1 MCWAQVKPALKYLTD
16 PKYEHDRPKNTHSS
30 THDKYFKEQIMSK
43 QQYNLHTK
51 TDYLNR
57 KMFLDPAGPVT
68 IQRFEEVK
76 YKKIADFEAT
86 ARGFFWQPEEISLT
100 KDSNDF
106 KDASD
111 AVKHIFTSN
120 LLRQTALDSL
130 QGRGPSQIFMP
141 VISLPEL
148 EALVYN
154 WTFFETNIHSK
165 SYSHIIRNIYNVPKD
180 VFNTI
185 HDTKEI
191 VDMASSVG
199 DYYEALHMVNCRK
212 QMGETV
218 TEHEHVR
225 AIWMALHASYALE
238 AFRFMVSFATS
249 LAMVEN
255 RIFIGNGNI
264 ISLILQDE
272 LLHKGWTAYL
282 INQVIKEDPRFL
294 VAKEECEQEVYQLYM
309 DVIREEKAW
318 ADYLFNKGP
327 VIGLNANILKDFV
340 DYTAVGALKDIGIKY
355 QGIAPKSTPI
365 PWFNKHTDTSK
376 KQTALQ
382 ENESTNYVIGV
393 MSEGIDYDAL
403 PAL

>member
-1 MCWAQVKPALKYLTD
+1 
-16 PKYEHDRPKNTHSS
+16 
-30 THDKYFKEQIMSK
+30 MSK
-43 QQYNLHTK
+43 AQYNLNTK

-100 KDSNDF
+100 KDANDF
-106 KDASD
+106 KEASE
-111 AVKHIFTSN
+111 AIRHIFTSN

-130 QGRGPSQIFMP
+130 QGRGPSQVFAP
-141 VISLPEL
+141 VVSLPEL
-148 EALVYN
+148 EALIYN
-154 WTFFETNIHSK
+154 WTFYETNIHSK

-180 VFNTI
+180 IFNTI
-185 HDTKEI
+185 HDTSAI
-191 VDMASSVG
+191 IDMASSVG
-199 DYYEALHMVNCRK
+199 KYYDELHVINCHK
-212 QMGETV
+212 ELGENIQ
-218 TEHEHVR
+218 EKIHIR

-255 RIFIGNGNI
+255 KIFIGNGNI

-282 INQVIKEDPRFL
+282 INQVVKEDNRF
-294 VAKEECEQEVYQLYM
+294 AEIKAECEQEVYNLYM
-309 DVIREEKAW
+309 DVIREEREW
-318 ADYLFNKGP
+318 ANYLFQTGP

-355 QGIAPKSTPI
+355 QQIAPRTTPI

-393 MSEGIDYDAL
+393 MSDAIEYDEL
-403 PAL
+403 PTI

>member
-1 MCWAQVKPALKYLTD
+1 
-16 PKYEHDRPKNTHSS
+16 
-30 THDKYFKEQIMSK
+30 
-43 QQYNLHTK
+43 
-51 TDYLNR
+51 
-57 KMFLDPAGPVT
+57 MFLDPAGPVT

-76 YKKIADFEAT
+76 YQKLTKFEAE
-86 ARGFFWQPEEISLT
+86 ARGFFWVPEEVSLT
-100 KDSNDF
+100 KDANDF
-106 KDASD
+106 KEATDT
-111 AVKHIFTSN
+111 VRHIFTSN

-130 QGRGPSQIFMP
+130 QGRGPTQVFTP
-141 VISLPEL
+141 VCSIPEL
-148 EALVYN
+148 ESLMFN
-154 WTFFETNIHSK
+154 WGFFETNIHSR

-180 VFNTI
+180 AFNTI

-199 DYYEALHMVNCRK
+199 NYYEALHLVNCRK
-212 QMGETV
+212 ELGEKV
-218 TEHEHVR
+218 TEEEHIR

-272 LLHKGWTAYL
+272 ILHKDWTAWI
-282 INQVIKEDPRFL
+282 INQVVKEDSRFAE
-294 VAKEECEQEVYQLYM
+294 AKIECEAEVYALYQ
-309 DVIREEKAW
+309 DVIREEKQW

-340 DYTAVGALKDIGIKY
+340 DYTAVGALKEVGIKY
-355 QGIAPKSTPI
+355 QTPAPKTTPI
-365 PWFNKHTDTSK
+365 PWFNKHVNTSN

-382 ENESTNYVIGV
+382 ESESTNYVIGV
-393 MSEGIDYDAL
+393 MSDTLDYDAL
-403 PAL
+403 PNL

>member
-1 MCWAQVKPALKYLTD
+1 
-16 PKYEHDRPKNTHSS
+16 
-30 THDKYFKEQIMSK
+30 MS
-43 QQYNLHTK
+43 QAQYNLATK
-51 TDYLNR
+51 TDYLHR

-76 YKKIADFEAT
+76 YNKLVKFEQE
-86 ARGFFWQPEEISLT
+86 ARGFFWIPEEVSLT
-100 KDSNDF
+100 KDANDF
-106 KDASD
+106 KEASD
-111 AVKHIFTSN
+111 TVKHIFTSN

-130 QGRGPSQIFMP
+130 QGRGPAQVFTP
-141 VISLPEL
+141 VVGIPEL
-148 EALVYN
+148 EALMYN
-154 WTFFETNIHSK
+154 WSFFETNIHSR

-199 DYYEALHMVNCRK
+199 KYYDELHRINCHKELSSEMTGMVLE
-212 QMGETV
+212 Q
-218 TEHEHVR
+218 EHIK
-225 AIWMALHASYALE
+225 AIWLALNASYALE

-272 LLHKGWTAYL
+272 ILHKDWTAWM
-282 INQVIKEDPRFL
+282 INQVVKEDPRFAA
-294 VAKEECEQEVYQLYM
+294 AKAECEAEVYQLYL

-318 ADYLFNKGP
+318 ADYLFQKGP

-340 DYTAVGALKDIGIKY
+340 DYTAVGALKEIGVKY
-355 QGIAPKSTPI
+355 LEPAPRSTPI
-365 PWFNKHTDTSK
+365 PWFMKHVDTSK

-393 MSEGIDYDAL
+393 MSDQLDYDEL
-403 PAL
+403 PDL

>member
-1 MCWAQVKPALKYLTD
+1 
-16 PKYEHDRPKNTHSS
+16 
-30 THDKYFKEQIMSK
+30 MS
-43 QQYNLHTK
+43 QAQYNLATK
-51 TDYLNR
+51 TDYLHR

-76 YKKIADFEAT
+76 YNKLVKFEQE
-86 ARGFFWQPEEISLT
+86 ARGFFWIPEEVSLT
-100 KDSNDF
+100 KDANDF
-106 KDASD
+106 KEASD
-111 AVKHIFTSN
+111 TVRHIFTSN

-130 QGRGPSQIFMP
+130 QGRGPAQVFTP
-141 VISLPEL
+141 VVGIPEL
-148 EALVYN
+148 EALMYN
-154 WTFFETNIHSK
+154 WSFFETNIHSR

-185 HDTKEI
+185 HDTQEI

-199 DYYEALHMVNCRK
+199 KYYDELHRINCHKELSSEMTGMVLE
-212 QMGETV
+212 Q
-218 TEHEHVR
+218 EHIK
-225 AIWMALHASYALE
+225 AIWLALNASYALE

-272 LLHKGWTAYL
+272 ILHKDWTAWI
-282 INQVIKEDPRFL
+282 INQVVKEDPRFAA
-294 VAKEECEQEVYQLYM
+294 AKAECEAEVYQLYL

-318 ADYLFNKGP
+318 ADYLFQKGP

-340 DYTAVGALKDIGIKY
+340 DYTAVGALKEIGIKY
-355 QGIAPKSTPI
+355 QEPAPRSTPI
-365 PWFNKHTDTSK
+365 PWFMKHVDTSK

-393 MSEGIDYDAL
+393 MSDQLDYDEL
-403 PAL
+403 PDL

>member
-1 MCWAQVKPALKYLTD
+1 
-16 PKYEHDRPKNTHSS
+16 
-30 THDKYFKEQIMSK
+30 MSK
-43 QQYNLHTK
+43 AQYNLNTK
-51 TDYLNR
+51 TDYLHR

-76 YKKIADFEAT
+76 YNKIVKFEQE
-86 ARGFFWQPEEISLT
+86 ARGFFWVPEEISLT
-100 KDSNDF
+100 KDAADF
-106 KDASD
+106 KEASD
-111 AVKHIFTSN
+111 TVRHIFTSN

-130 QGRGPSQIFMP
+130 QGRGPSQIFTP
-141 VISLPEL
+141 VISIPEL

-154 WTFFETNIHSK
+154 WTFFETNIHSR

-180 VFNTI
+180 MFNTI

-199 DYYEALHMVNCRK
+199 NYYDALHQINCQK
-212 QMGETV
+212 EYNLV
-218 TEHEHVR
+218 AVEEKDHIK
-225 AIWMALHASYALE
+225 AIWLALNASYALE

-264 ISLILQDE
+264 IGLILQDE
-272 LLHKGWTAYL
+272 ILHKDWTAWL
-282 INQVIKEDPRFL
+282 INQVVKEDTRFAQ
-294 VAKEECEQEVYQLYM
+294 AKLECESEVYSMYM

-318 ADYLFNKGP
+318 ADYLFQKGP

-340 DYTAVGALKDIGIKY
+340 DYTAVGALKEIGIKY
-355 QGIAPKSTPI
+355 QAHAPKTTPI
-365 PWFNKHTDTSK
+365 PWFNKHVNTSN

-393 MSEGIDYDAL
+393 MSDNLDYDAL
-403 PAL
+403 PNL

>member
-1 MCWAQVKPALKYLTD
+1 
-16 PKYEHDRPKNTHSS
+16 
-30 THDKYFKEQIMSK
+30 MSK
-43 QQYNLHTK
+43 QQYNLTTK

-76 YKKIADFEAT
+76 YNKIVKFEQE
-86 ARGFFWQPEEISLT
+86 ARGFFWVPEEISLT
-100 KDSNDF
+100 KDAGDF

-111 AVKHIFTSN
+111 TVRHIFTSN

-130 QGRGPSQIFMP
+130 QGRAPSQVFMP
-141 VISLPEL
+141 VASLPEI
-148 EALVYN
+148 EALIYN
-154 WTFFETNIHSK
+154 WTFFETNIHSR

-199 DYYEALHMVNCRK
+199 NYYDELHKINCRK
-212 QMGETV
+212 ELDLEV
-218 TEHEHVR
+218 TEQEHIK
-225 AIWMALHASYALE
+225 AIYMALHASYALE

-272 LLHKGWTAYL
+272 ILHKEWTAWI
-282 INQVIKEDPRFL
+282 INQVVKEDARFAA
-294 VAKEECEQEVYQLYM
+294 VKAECETEVYALYM
-309 DVIREEKAW
+309 DVIREEKEW
-318 ADYLFNKGP
+318 AKYLFKFGP
-327 VIGLNANILKDFV
+327 VIGLNANILNDFV
-340 DYTAVGALKDIGIKY
+340 DYTARGALHEIGIKY
-355 QGIAPKSTPI
+355 QAPAPKTTPI
-365 PWFNKHTDTSK
+365 PWFNKHVNTSN
-376 KQTALQ
+376 KQSALQ
-382 ENESTNYVIGV
+382 ETESTNYVIGV
-393 MSEGIDYDAL
+393 MSDALDYDEL
-403 PAL
+403 PEL

>member
-1 MCWAQVKPALKYLTD
+1 M
-16 PKYEHDRPKNTHSS
+16 S
-30 THDKYFKEQIMSK
+30 TA
-43 QQYNLHTK
+43 QYNLTTK
-51 TDYLNR
+51 TDYLSR

-76 YKKIADFEAT
+76 YKKIADFDAT
-86 ARGFFWQPEEISLT
+86 ARGFFWQPEEVSLT

-106 KDASD
+106 KEASD

-130 QGRGPSQIFMP
+130 QGRGPTQVFTP
-141 VISLPEL
+141 VCSLPEV
-148 EALVYN
+148 EALMYN
-154 WTFFETNIHSK
+154 WGFFETNIHSK

-191 VDMASSVG
+191 IDMASSVG
-199 DYYEALHMVNCRK
+199 NYYDALHQINCRK
-212 QMGETV
+212 ELGMEV
-218 TEHEHVR
+218 TEKEHIR

-238 AFRFMVSFATS
+238 AFRFMTSFATS

-255 RIFIGNGNI
+255 KIFIGNGNI

-282 INQVIKEDPRFL
+282 INQVVKEDPRF
-294 VAKEECEQEVYQLYM
+294 VDAKTECDAEVYALYM
-309 DVIREEKAW
+309 DVIREEKDW
-318 ADYLFNKGP
+318 ASYLFKMGP
-327 VIGLNANILKDFV
+327 VIGLNANILRDFV
-340 DYTAVGALKDIGIKY
+340 DYTAVDALKQIGIKY
-355 QGIAPKSTPI
+355 QSSAPKSTPI
-365 PWFNKHTDTSK
+365 PWFNKHSDTSK

-382 ENESTNYVIGV
+382 ENESTNYVLGV
-393 MSEGIDYDAL
+393 MSETLEYDAL
-403 PAL
+403 PEL

>member
-1 MCWAQVKPALKYLTD
+1 
-16 PKYEHDRPKNTHSS
+16 
-30 THDKYFKEQIMSK
+30 MSK
-43 QQYNLHTK
+43 QQYDLSTGS
-51 TDYLNR
+51 DYLNR
-57 KMFLDPAGPVT
+57 KMFLDPAGPVV

-76 YKKIADFEAT
+76 YNKLVKIEQT
-86 ARGFFWQPEEISLT
+86 ARGFFWVPEEVSLT
-100 KDSNDF
+100 KDANDF
-106 KDASD
+106 KEASD

-130 QGRGPSQIFMP
+130 QGRGPSQVFAP

-154 WTFFETNIHSK
+154 WTFFETNIHSR

-185 HDTKEI
+185 HDTQEI
-191 VDMASSVG
+191 VNMASSVG
-199 DYYEALHMVNCRK
+199 KYYDYLHRLNCRK
-212 QMGETV
+212 ELNDNGYAVDEKD
-218 TEHEHVR
+218 HIK
-225 AIWMALHASYALE
+225 AIYMALHASYALE

-255 RIFIGNGNI
+255 KIFIGNGNI

-282 INQVIKEDPRFL
+282 INQVVKEDPRF
-294 VAKEECEQEVYQLYM
+294 AAIKNECEQEVYQLYM

-318 ADYLFNKGP
+318 AHYLFKKGP
-327 VIGLNANILKDFV
+327 VIGLNANILCDFV
-340 DYTAVGALKDIGIKY
+340 DYTARGALLDIGIKY
-355 QGIAPKSTPI
+355 QATAPKTTPI

-382 ENESTNYVIGV
+382 ESESTSYVIGV
-393 MSEGIDYDAL
+393 MSDVLDYEEL
-403 PAL
+403 PDL

>member
-1 MCWAQVKPALKYLTD
+1 
-16 PKYEHDRPKNTHSS
+16 
-30 THDKYFKEQIMSK
+30 MSK

-106 KDASD
+106 KEASD

-130 QGRGPSQIFMP
+130 QGRGPTQVFTP
-141 VISLPEL
+141 VCSLPEV
-148 EALVYN
+148 EALMYN
-154 WTFFETNIHSK
+154 WGFFETNIHSK

-185 HDTKEI
+185 HDTQEI
-191 VDMASSVG
+191 IDMASSVG
-199 DYYEALHMVNCRK
+199 KYYDDLHRINCAK
-212 QMGETV
+212 ELGQPVEET
-218 TEHEHVR
+218 EYIR

-255 RIFIGNGNI
+255 KIFIGNGNI

-282 INQVIKEDPRFL
+282 INQVIKDDQRF
-294 VAKEECEQEVYQLYM
+294 ADIKGQCEAEVYALYA
-309 DVIREEKAW
+309 DVIREEKDW
-318 ADYLFNKGP
+318 ADYLFKMGP
-327 VIGLNANILKDFV
+327 VIGLNANVLKDFV
-340 DYTAVGALKDIGIKY
+340 DYTAVSALKDIGIKY
-355 QGIAPKSTPI
+355 QGNSPKSTPI
-365 PWFNKHTDTSK
+365 PWFNKHSDTSK

-382 ENESTNYVIGV
+382 ENESTNYVLGV
-393 MSEGIDYDAL
+393 MSEALDYDQL
-403 PAL
+403 PNL

>member
-1 MCWAQVKPALKYLTD
+1 MNVTVVVAEKVLEYKV
-16 PKYEHDRPKNTHSS
+16 N
-30 THDKYFKEQIMSK
+30 MSK
-43 QQYNLHTK
+43 AQYNLNTK

-141 VISLPEL
+141 VVSLPEL

-199 DYYEALHMVNCRK
+199 NYYEALHVINCRK
-212 QMGETV
+212 QLGEKIQEK
-218 TEHEHVR
+218 EHIK

-255 RIFIGNGNI
+255 KIFMGNGNI

-282 INQVIKEDPRFL
+282 INQVIKEDPRF
-294 VAKEECEQEVYQLYM
+294 AEIKTECEAEVYALYM
-309 DVIREEKAW
+309 DVIREEKDW
-318 ADYLFNKGP
+318 ATYLFKMGP
-327 VIGLNANILKDFV
+327 VIGLNANILRDFV

-355 QGIAPKSTPI
+355 QATAPKSTPI
-365 PWFNKHTDTSK
+365 PWFNKHVNTSS

-382 ENESTNYVIGV
+382 ENESTNYVIGI
-393 MSEGIDYDAL
+393 MSDSLDYDEL

>member
-1 MCWAQVKPALKYLTD
+1 
-16 PKYEHDRPKNTHSS
+16 
-30 THDKYFKEQIMSK
+30 MSK
-43 QQYNLHTK
+43 QQYNLSQK
-51 TDYLNR
+51 TDYLGR

-76 YKKIADFEAT
+76 YKKIADFDAT
-86 ARGFFWQPEEISLT
+86 ARGFFWQPEEISLS
-100 KDSNDF
+100 KDANDF
-106 KDASD
+106 KEASD

-130 QGRGPSQIFMP
+130 QGRGPTQVFTP
-141 VISLPEL
+141 VCSLPEV
-148 EALVYN
+148 EALMYN
-154 WTFFETNIHSK
+154 WGFFETNIHSK

-199 DYYEALHMVNCRK
+199 KYYDELHVINCRK
-212 QMGETV
+212 ELGEKV
-218 TEHEHVR
+218 TEKEHIR
-225 AIWMALHASYALE
+225 AVWMALHASYALE

-255 RIFIGNGNI
+255 KIFIGNGNI

-272 LLHKGWTAYL
+272 LLHKGWTAYM
-282 INQVIKEDPRFL
+282 INQVIKEDDRFL
-294 VAKEECEQEVYQLYM
+294 AAKAECEQEVYQLYL
-309 DVIREEKAW
+309 DVIREEKQW
-318 ADYLFNKGP
+318 AEYLFNRGP

-340 DYTAVGALKDIGIKY
+340 DYTAAAALKDIGIKY
-355 QGIAPKSTPI
+355 TQPHPKSTPI
-365 PWFNKHTDTSK
+365 PWFNKHSDTSK

-382 ENESTNYVIGV
+382 ESESTNYVIGV
-393 MSEGIDYDAL
+393 MGENLDYDAL
-403 PAL
+403 PAI

>member
-1 MCWAQVKPALKYLTD
+1 
-16 PKYEHDRPKNTHSS
+16 
-30 THDKYFKEQIMSK
+30 MSK
-43 QQYNLHTK
+43 QQYNLKTK
-51 TDYLNR
+51 TDYLSR

-68 IQRFEEVK
+68 VQRFEEVK
-76 YKKIADFEAT
+76 YNKLVKYEQE
-86 ARGFFWQPEEISLT
+86 ARGFFWVPEEISLT
-100 KDSNDF
+100 KDAQDF

-111 AVKHIFTSN
+111 TVKHIFTSN

-130 QGRGPSQIFMP
+130 QGRGPSQIFTP
-141 VISLPEL
+141 VCSIPEL

-154 WTFFETNIHSK
+154 WTFFETNIHSR

-185 HDTKEI
+185 HDTQEI

-199 DYYEALHMVNCRK
+199 DHYDQLHM
-212 QMGETV
+212 
-218 TEHEHVR
+218 
-225 AIWMALHASYALE
+225 I
-238 AFRFMVSFATS
+238 S

-255 RIFIGNGNI
+255 KIFIGNGNI
-264 ISLILQDE
+264 IQLILQDE
-272 LLHKGWTAYL
+272 MLHKEWTGWL
-282 INQVIKEDPRFL
+282 INQVVKEDPRFAA
-294 VAKEECEQEVYQLYM
+294 VKAECEAEVYQMYL

-340 DYTAVGALKDIGIKY
+340 DFTAFNALKEIGIKY
-355 QGIAPKSTPI
+355 AEEHPRSTPI
-365 PWFNKHTDTSK
+365 PWFTKHVDTSK

-393 MSEGIDYDAL
+393 MSDSIDYEEL
-403 PAL
+403 PEL